1 MLRNCLAPTQ
11 SMISNLIAVELAHI
25 NTNHPDFIGGSQVR
39 IERGEWRRRAGAGRG
54 GRKGGRGEGRRGG
67 KKGEMK
73 GKEKER
79 TARMEI

>member
-39 IERGEWRRRAGAGRG
+39 IERGEWRRKGRREEG
-54 GRKGGRGEGRRGG
+54 EMREEGRKRGG
-67 KKGEMK
+67 KKG
-73 GKEKER
+73 R
-79 TARMEI
+79 R

>member
-1 MLRNCLAPTQ
+1 
-11 SMISNLIAVELAHI
+11 MISNLIAVELAHI

-39 IERGEWRRRAGAGRG
+39 RERGEWRRRAGAGERREEGRKRG
-54 GRKGGRGEGRRGG
+54 GKKGRG

-79 TARMEI
+79 EQRGWRYR